1 MVQFR
6 RITEE
11 NFPAILDL
19 KQKEG
24 QHFVPSNAR
33 SLAQAW
39 LYYENHDVYSF
50 AVYAGETPVGF
61 MQLYEEDDGGMFLWR
76 VMIDRAHQGKGY
88 GRAAVAELI
97 RLVRE
102 SGKYPY
108 LGLGCKPE
116 NAPALHIYESLGFRF
131 TGEVEHGEKQY
142 RLELAGE
149 NEVSL

>member
-6 RITEE
+6 KITEE
-11 NFPAILDL
+11 NFSAILDM

-24 QHFVPSNAR
+24 QRFVPSNAR

-50 AVYAGETPVGF
+50 AICADETPVGF
-61 MQLYEEDDGGMFLWR
+61 MQLYEEDDGGIYLWR
-76 VMIDRAHQGKGY
+76 VMIDQAHQGKGY
-88 GRAAVAELI
+88 GRAAVELLL
-97 RLVRE
+97 RLVGA
-102 SGKYPY
+102 SGKYAY

-142 RLELAGE
+142 RLDLSGGE
-149 NEVSL
+149 K